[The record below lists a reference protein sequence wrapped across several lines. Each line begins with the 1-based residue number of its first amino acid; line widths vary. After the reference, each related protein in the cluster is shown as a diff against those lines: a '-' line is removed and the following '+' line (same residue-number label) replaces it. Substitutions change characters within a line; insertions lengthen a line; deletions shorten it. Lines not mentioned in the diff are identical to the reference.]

1 MKLEFKDKSYS
12 DISYKQYLYF
22 ESKIITI
29 SWFKEFGDWFIYT
42 HFPLSKGLKGVRF
55 SSAGFMKWR

>member
-12 DISYKQYLYF
+12 DISYKQYIYF

-29 SWFKEFGDWFIYT
+29 SWFKEFGE
-42 HFPLSKGLKGVRF
+42 R
-55 SSAGFMKWR
+55 